1 MLKCADN
8 EDIITMKADDAGDV
22 VTFMFES
29 PGTSPIARRTSH
41 ATRDPEPGRR
51 SRHRLA
57 SGFSNSAASRQKA
70 RSWHTETTKTFLLS
84 PRDRASPTDARDAP
98 AYDAT
103 ADTFPNPLF
112 CFSVYA
118 PNTDQDKI
126 SDFELKLMDIDS
138 EHLGIP
144 DTEYAATVKMPS
156 AEFARICRDLS
167 SIGDTVTISVSK
179 DGVKFATTGDIGQA
193 NITCRQNT
201 SVDKDNQTV
210 IDLQEPVTL
219 TFALR
224 YLNSF
229 TKATPLAPMVQ
240 LQMSKELPVVVQYLI
255 ADMGYV
261 RYYLAPKIEDEENA
275 E

>member
-1 MLKCADN
+1 
-8 EDIITMKADDAGDV
+8 
-22 VTFMFES
+22 
-29 PGTSPIARRTSH
+29 
-41 ATRDPEPGRR
+41 
-51 SRHRLA
+51 
-57 SGFSNSAASRQKA
+57 
-70 RSWHTETTKTFLLS
+70 
-84 PRDRASPTDARDAP
+84 
-98 AYDAT
+98 
-103 ADTFPNPLF
+103 
-112 CFSVYA
+112 
-118 PNTDQDKI
+118 
-126 SDFELKLMDIDS
+126 MDIDS

-156 AEFARICRDLS
+156 AEFARICRALS

-240 LQMSKELPVVVQYLI
+240 LQMLTSTVKLFLKRPAETQKMVQDVLTLATQDSDNPDLRDRGYIYWRLLSTDPEAAKQVVLAEKPHISPSSPLHLPYISSISSLI
-255 ADMGYV
+255 LTLTLRSRCA
-261 RYYLAPKIEDEENA
+261 
-275 E
+275 